1 MAFPKGFL
9 WGGSISAE
17 QVEGGWDEGGKAPV
31 QLDYAGPAVGTGW
44 RPVYYRNADG
54 SRGVMRAF
62 DHLPDGARYELFDD
76 VHYTNHVA
84 ADFYHRWREDL
95 ELFAEMG
102 WTTFNTSVS
111 WARVMP
117 SGIEGGVNEEG
128 VRFYRDLFAY
138 ARELGMDPVVT
149 LYKYDEPICL
159 EARHGGWES
168 RAMIDEFE
176 AFSRVCFERLGAY
189 VDKWLTFNEVNI
201 FFMMDKEGRPE
212 TITKLHNQMVAAA
225 RATKAAH
232 EIIPGSK
239 VGCMV
244 AGMCAYPYTCDPADV
259 LATYQECQHGFGYC
273 ADTMVFGA
281 YPRYARRVQRAH
293 GCELD
298 VSARDAKDLLEG
310 KADFLAFSYYAS
322 MAMTTHADDLEI
334 TSGNLIG
341 GVKNPYVTESEWG
354 WPMDPTGFRYL
365 LNFLADRYR
374 VPLLDVENGLG
385 AKDELVVEDGV
396 ERVHDPYRI
405 DYLRAHIEN
414 LRTAVEEDGVD
425 IFGYTTW
432 GPIDLVAA
440 STGQMSKRY
449 GFIYVDMDDEGN
461 GDCHRVRKDSFFWYQ
476 KVCRSNGEELE

>member
-1 MAFPKGFL
+1 MAITSKFL
-9 WGGSISAE
+9 WGGSISAA
-17 QVEGGWDEGGKAPV
+17 QIEGGWNEGGKSPV
-31 QLDYAGPAVGTGW
+31 QIDYAAPAQGTEP
-44 RPVYYRNADG
+44 RLIHFRNADG
-54 SRGVMRAF
+54 TRGTMRQF
-62 DHLPDGARYELFDD
+62 EHLPEGARYELFDD
-76 VHYTNHVA
+76 VSYTNHEA
-84 ADFYHRWREDL
+84 SDFYHHWEEDIRL
-95 ELFAEMG
+95 LGEMG
-102 WTTFNTSVS
+102 FTTFNTTVS
-111 WARVMP
+111 WARVYP
-117 SGIEGGVNEEG
+117 HGVQGGVNREG
-128 VRFYRDLFAY
+128 VEFYRKVFTL
-138 ARELGMDPVVT
+138 ARELGMDPVIT
-149 LYKYDEPICL
+149 LYKYDEPVWM
-159 EARHGGWES
+159 EETYGGWTN
-168 RAMIDEFE
+168 RAMIDEFVTF
-176 AFSRVCFERLGAY
+176 AKTCFTEYKGL
-189 VDKWLTFNEVNI
+189 VDKWLTFNEINVI
-201 FFMMDKEGRPE
+201 IQLPE
-212 TITKLHNQMVAAA
+212 SYRLTELHNQMVAAA
-225 RATKAAH
+225 RVTKAAH
-232 EIIPGSK
+232 EIVPGSK

-259 LATYQECQHGFGYC
+259 LATYQEFQHGFGYC

-322 MAMTTHADDLEI
+322 MAMTTHADDLEM

-341 GVKNPYVTESEWG
+341 GVKNPYVVESEWG

-449 GFIYVDMDDEGN
+449 GLIYVDMDDEGN
-461 GDCHRVRKDSFFWYQ
+461 GDCHRVRKDSFWWYQ
-476 KVCRSNGEELE
+476 KVCRSNGADLG

>member
-1 MAFPKGFL
+1 M
-9 WGGSISAE
+9 
-17 QVEGGWDEGGKAPV
+17 
-31 QLDYAGPAVGTGW
+31 
-44 RPVYYRNADG
+44 
-54 SRGVMRAF
+54 
-62 DHLPDGARYELFDD
+62 
-76 VHYTNHVA
+76 
-84 ADFYHRWREDL
+84 
-95 ELFAEMG
+95 
-102 WTTFNTSVS
+102 
-111 WARVMP
+111 
-117 SGIEGGVNEEG
+117 
-128 VRFYRDLFAY
+128 
-138 ARELGMDPVVT
+138 
-149 LYKYDEPICL
+149 
-159 EARHGGWES
+159 
-168 RAMIDEFE
+168 
-176 AFSRVCFERLGAY
+176 
-189 VDKWLTFNEVNI
+189 
-201 FFMMDKEGRPE
+201 
-212 TITKLHNQMVAAA
+212 
-225 RATKAAH
+225 
-232 EIIPGSK
+232 
-239 VGCMV
+239 
-244 AGMCAYPYTCDPADV
+244 
-259 LATYQECQHGFGYC
+259 
-273 ADTMVFGA
+273 
-281 YPRYARRVQRAH
+281 